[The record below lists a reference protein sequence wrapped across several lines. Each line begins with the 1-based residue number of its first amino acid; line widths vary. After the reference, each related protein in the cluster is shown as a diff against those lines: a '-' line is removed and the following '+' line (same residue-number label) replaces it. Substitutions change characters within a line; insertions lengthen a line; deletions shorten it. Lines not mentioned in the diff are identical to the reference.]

1 MSGPAPRR
9 GKTRVV
15 VARPVTRIVSPYARR
30 RLTETSGPFTLIKDH
45 LAGGAPRLAAL
56 LLPQILPVLPPHR
69 AQHARWGPGARSSR
83 CFVGAPTARRVRRGV
98 TSGRRAPR
106 SGPRSAWTGHQN
118 LIERVH
124 DRNAFRHPL
133 RRVAGSDAER
143 HLAAGRSR
151 GLELARRV
159 RHEHHLVGRTFQR
172 RRDPP
177 VTLGGRLAARRGV
190 EIIRQE

>member
-69 AQHARWGPGARSSR
+69 AQHARWGPRRA
-83 CFVGAPTARRVRRGV
+83 VVAPLRPG
-98 TSGRRAPR
+98 APR
-106 SGPRSAWTGHQN
+106 SVVCAVGWRPGAA
-118 LIERVH
+118 L
-124 DRNAFRHPL
+124 RNPL
-133 RRVAGSDAER
+133 
-143 HLAAGRSR
+143 HN
-151 GLELARRV
+151 
-159 RHEHHLVGRTFQR
+159 
-172 RRDPP
+172 
-177 VTLGGRLAARRGV
+177 
-190 EIIRQE
+190 